1 MGKYKNAINKNV
13 QSNCTMT
20 KKQFEKWRYSFSYR

>member
-1 MGKYKNAINKNV
+1 MGKYKNAINKKKNDI
-13 QSNCTMT
+13 MT